1 MHTYTYNLRTLLN
14 FASLLVCIQDDYL
27 DCYGDPAVTGKV
39 GTDIEENKCCWLVIQ
54 ALQLA
59 SPEQKKIL
67 EVYMQSSLH
76 CIAMYI
82 SHTG

>member
-1 MHTYTYNLRTLLN
+1 M
-14 FASLLVCIQDDYL
+14 
-27 DCYGDPAVTGKV
+27 TGKV

-67 EVYMQSSLH
+67 EVICNQACN
-76 CIAMYI
+76 CIAMYN
-82 SHTG
+82 SYTG

>member
-1 MHTYTYNLRTLLN
+1 M
-14 FASLLVCIQDDYL
+14 
-27 DCYGDPAVTGKV
+27 TGKV

-67 EVYMQSSLH
+67 EVCMS
-76 CIAMYI
+76 
-82 SHTG
+82 